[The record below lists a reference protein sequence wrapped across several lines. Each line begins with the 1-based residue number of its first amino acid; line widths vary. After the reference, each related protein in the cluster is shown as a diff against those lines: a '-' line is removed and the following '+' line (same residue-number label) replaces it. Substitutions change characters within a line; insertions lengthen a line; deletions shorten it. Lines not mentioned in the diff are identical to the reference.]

1 NQIEE
6 YERTISN
13 VKAASEQKQ
22 MLVTKRYQG
31 VCERLREL
39 TTALDAKHKQVDEWQ
54 HDCEAMVKVMQNME
68 KQLNE
73 YAAREEAVAEV
84 GTPLLALLLEQKRL
98 AASEYLKAT
107 DSAVDKL
114 RRKLE
119 GEVQHRADELK
130 HAQASIVTLKMQL
143 AVAAE
148 SRLASVLAAKDGQF
162 QETVGELQDKL
173 AVEHEH
179 LSGLQRELD
188 VRRSEIR
195 EALESNAAKDKQVA
209 CLTKEVADVRSEWN
223 QKHKYQLDMYS
234 QQVRDLKARLDM
246 ADGEVMKLKHDSAK
260 TEHALR
266 LEHSRMDAKYK
277 TELEV
282 ASHRASRLK
291 DDKTRVEA
299 HLSEVHAKQS
309 QYATKAER
317 KSADVA
323 AQLKLVLA
331 TQQQNLRADVEVK
344 SALDRVKLEKAR
356 LEREVAV
363 LRKSLE
369 DLRQRP
375 KDPLPPHH
383 NSSAF
388 LLPMAVD
395 KVGM

>member
-84 GTPLLALLLEQKRL
+84 GTPLLAL
-98 AASEYLKAT
+98 
-107 DSAVDKL
+107 
-114 RRKLE
+114 LE

>member
-22 MLVTKRYQG
+22 LLVTKRYQG

-54 HDCEAMVKVMQNME
+54 ERHRGVVSELDLVKHDCEAMVKVMQNME

-84 GTPLLALLLEQKRL
+84 GIPLLALFYTL
-98 AASEYLKAT
+98 SI
-107 DSAVDKL
+107 
-114 RRKLE
+114 LE

-130 HAQASIVTLKMQL
+130 HAQAVIVTLKMQL

-162 QETVGELQDKL
+162 QKTVAELQDKL

-291 DDKTRVEA
+291 DDKTLVEA
-299 HLSEVHAKQS
+299 HLSDVHAKQS

-331 TQQQNLRADVEVK
+331 TQQQNLRADVELK

>member
-1 NQIEE
+1 
-6 YERTISN
+6 
-13 VKAASEQKQ
+13 

-54 HDCEAMVKVMQNME
+54 ERHRGVVSELDLVKHDCEAMVKVMQNME

-84 GTPLLALLLEQKRL
+84 GIPLLALLLEQKRL

-130 HAQASIVTLKMQL
+130 HAQAVIVTLKMQL

>member
-54 HDCEAMVKVMQNME
+54 ERHRGVVSELDLVKHDCEAMVKVMQNME

-73 YAAREEAVAEV
+73 YAAREEAVAE
-84 GTPLLALLLEQKRL
+84 
-98 AASEYLKAT
+98 
-107 DSAVDKL
+107 
-114 RRKLE
+114 
-119 GEVQHRADELK
+119 
-130 HAQASIVTLKMQL
+130 

>member
-1 NQIEE
+1 MAKEAQC
-6 YERTISN
+6 R
-13 VKAASEQKQ
+13 
-22 MLVTKRYQG
+22 
-31 VCERLREL
+31 REI
-39 TTALDAKHKQVDEWQ
+39 
-54 HDCEAMVKVMQNME
+54 
-68 KQLNE
+68 
-73 YAAREEAVAEV
+73 AR
-84 GTPLLALLLEQKRL
+84 LLEQKRL

-114 RRKLE
+114 RRKCERHTDRQMDIRIDGDDRLE

-162 QETVGELQDKL
+162 QETVAELQDKL

-260 TEHALR
+260 MEHALR

-323 AQLKLVLA
+323 SQLKLVLA
-331 TQQQNLRADVEVK
+331 TQQQSLRADVELK

-375 KDPLPPHH
+375 KDPLAHH
-383 NSSAF
+383 SSSPF